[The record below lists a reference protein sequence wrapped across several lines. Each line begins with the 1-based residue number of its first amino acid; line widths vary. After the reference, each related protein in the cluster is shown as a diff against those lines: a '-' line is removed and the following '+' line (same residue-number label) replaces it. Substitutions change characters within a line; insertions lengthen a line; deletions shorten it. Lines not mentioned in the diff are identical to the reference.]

1 MPALVIIY
9 AILGYFSFFS
19 KTRQGRVG
27 ASIAMMVFS
36 VFLLGLAWIGPAPGL
51 LQD

>member
-9 AILGYFSFFS
+9 VILALFAFFS
-19 KTRQGRVG
+19 KTRQGRLN
-27 ASIAMMVFS
+27 ASIAMIVFS